1 MKNNIKMYG
10 QEFDLG
16 VINDINNINEKLENE
31 KDPEEILKLRMQ
43 RLYRGMEM
51 NTSIYKRNYRN
62 YFPY

>member
-43 RLYRGMEM
+43 RLCRGMEM